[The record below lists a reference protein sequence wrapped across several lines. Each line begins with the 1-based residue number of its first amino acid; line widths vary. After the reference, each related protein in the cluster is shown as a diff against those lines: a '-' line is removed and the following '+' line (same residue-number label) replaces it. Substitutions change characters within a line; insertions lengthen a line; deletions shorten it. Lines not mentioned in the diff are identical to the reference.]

1 METSLYLEK
10 NKQDETLLIKILVD
24 ALKKELDKL
33 VETKKK
39 ENEDLATKSLASRNL
54 KDLISFF
61 LDQRQDL
68 YKLEV
73 NWVFKDILNKSFIIK
88 NFDSFTKGRS

>member
-33 VETKKK
+33 VETTKK
-39 ENEDLATKSLASRNL
+39 ENVDLETKTLESRNL

-68 YKLEV
+68 NKLEV
-73 NWVFKDILNKSFIIK
+73 N
-88 NFDSFTKGRS
+88 

>member
-1 METSLYLEK
+1 MEASLYLEK

-33 VETKKK
+33 VETTKNA
-39 ENEDLATKSLASRNL
+39 NEGQETKSIESRNL

-68 YKLEV
+68 FKLEV
-73 NWVFKDILNKSFIIK
+73 N
-88 NFDSFTKGRS
+88 

>member
-39 ENEDLATKSLASRNL
+39 ANEGQKTKSIESRNL
-54 KDLISFF
+54 KDLLSFF

-68 YKLEV
+68 FKLEV
-73 NWVFKDILNKSFIIK
+73 N
-88 NFDSFTKGRS
+88 

>member
-39 ENEDLATKSLASRNL
+39 ANKGKETKSIESRNL

-68 YKLEV
+68 FKLEV
-73 NWVFKDILNKSFIIK
+73 N
-88 NFDSFTKGRS
+88 

>member
-39 ENEDLATKSLASRNL
+39 ENVDLETKTLESRNL

-68 YKLEV
+68 NKLEV
-73 NWVFKDILNKSFIIK
+73 N
-88 NFDSFTKGRS
+88 

>member
-39 ENEDLATKSLASRNL
+39 ANEGKETKSIESRNL

-68 YKLEV
+68 FKLEV
-73 NWVFKDILNKSFIIK
+73 N
-88 NFDSFTKGRS
+88 